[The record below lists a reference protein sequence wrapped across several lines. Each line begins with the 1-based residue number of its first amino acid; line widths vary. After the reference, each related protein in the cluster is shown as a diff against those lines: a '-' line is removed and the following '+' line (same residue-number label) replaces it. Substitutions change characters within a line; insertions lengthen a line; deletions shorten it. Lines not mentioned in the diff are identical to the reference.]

1 MAREFRILGP
11 LEVVAD
17 GQALPLGGAKPRMLL
32 ALLLLHANEPVPV
45 DVLAESLWDGTP
57 PPTAAKMIQG
67 YVSQLRKAVGDGVLV
82 TRPSGYLLA
91 LDTDELDATRFASQ
105 VDDAASRP
113 PADAAAQ
120 LRSALQLWRGPPL
133 ADFRYD
139 GFAQTEIARL
149 EEARLAAI
157 EARVDADLACGR
169 HAEVVP
175 ELEALV
181 TEHPLRE
188 RPVEQ
193 LMLALYRSGR
203 QADALAVYRRAQQRL
218 DEELG
223 LEPGPDLRGLEGK
236 ILRHDAE
243 LAAPRR
249 TPVALERIARHA
261 WLVAGVGVLA
271 VAAAA
276 GLLAWQLTR
285 GDGTAAAEAGRGGIA
300 MIDPRGVGPARK
312 LAVPGTPSS
321 LAVGAGSLWALSSA
335 GGTIT
340 RIDPRSGRTL
350 GRFTAPGLPTD
361 LAVGAGAIWVVNGR
375 SNGGGLIGT
384 TEQASI
390 SRLDL
395 RSAVPTRTTRLPG
408 RTQPSQTDRDPGVPA
423 IAVGG
428 GAVWAIDAQ
437 GDVVR
442 LNPEGGIAALVKGLG
457 AAAIAAGAGAIW
469 IDDGGRYVVRIDPR
483 TNRVATRIP
492 LAAGGLDGIA
502 VGAGYV
508 WVADAADGTIWQIDP
523 GPPVVARTIQVGIGV
538 TSLAFAGGAVWA
550 ANPFLGSVSRVD
562 PATQTVRTVSVEG
575 TPAALAADR
584 HGAWASVNP
593 VATGPR
599 EHGVQA
605 LPTPPCR
612 PVVSGGG
619 DVRFLIA
626 SDLPLHGSADATIPM
641 TRAIAFVLQQHG
653 FRAGKYSVGYQSCDD
668 STAQVGNYD
677 FATCG
682 ANARVYA
689 VDPAVLG
696 VVGTYTSPCAIA
708 ELPITSRTP
717 TGPLAMISPLDT
729 FPDLTHRAGGYHRGL
744 LELLYPTGRRNFVR
758 IIAPDDAQGSGDAVL
773 AHELDASVFV
783 LDDGSSYASGLIG
796 GFVHAARVLHVP
808 IVGTAAWSEQAHRY
822 DAVVEGIARSHAR
835 AVFIAGFVS
844 PGTGELI
851 RELRRRL
858 GSKEALI
865 AGDGFVGLQDLI
877 QVAGRAANGVYVSFA
892 GRPNAQLPPV
902 GRAFLRTFGSTQTSS
917 RQTSYAAAY
926 AAQATEVLLSAIAR
940 SDGTRASV
948 TKELFAAEVRGGILG
963 SFRFTSDGD
972 MTPTPVT
979 IFRVVG
985 GKLPSSTQLP
995 DFAGSVVDRVI
1006 DVPVE
1011 LVR

>member
-1 MAREFRILGP
+1 
-11 LEVVAD
+11 
-17 GQALPLGGAKPRMLL
+17 
-32 ALLLLHANEPVPV
+32 
-45 DVLAESLWDGTP
+45 
-57 PPTAAKMIQG
+57 
-67 YVSQLRKAVGDGVLV
+67 
-82 TRPSGYLLA
+82 
-91 LDTDELDATRFASQ
+91 
-105 VDDAASRP
+105 
-113 PADAAAQ
+113 
-120 LRSALQLWRGPPL
+120 
-133 ADFRYD
+133 
-139 GFAQTEIARL
+139 
-149 EEARLAAI
+149 
-157 EARVDADLACGR
+157 
-169 HAEVVP
+169 
-175 ELEALV
+175 
-181 TEHPLRE
+181 
-188 RPVEQ
+188 
-193 LMLALYRSGR
+193 
-203 QADALAVYRRAQQRL
+203 
-218 DEELG
+218 
-223 LEPGPDLRGLEGK
+223 
-236 ILRHDAE
+236 
-243 LAAPRR
+243 
-249 TPVALERIARHA
+249 
-261 WLVAGVGVLA
+261 
-271 VAAAA
+271 
-276 GLLAWQLTR
+276 
-285 GDGTAAAEAGRGGIA
+285 
-300 MIDPRGVGPARK
+300 
-312 LAVPGTPSS
+312 
-321 LAVGAGSLWALSSA
+321 
-335 GGTIT
+335 
-340 RIDPRSGRTL
+340 
-350 GRFTAPGLPTD
+350 
-361 LAVGAGAIWVVNGR
+361 
-375 SNGGGLIGT
+375 
-384 TEQASI
+384 
-390 SRLDL
+390 
-395 RSAVPTRTTRLPG
+395 
-408 RTQPSQTDRDPGVPA
+408 
-423 IAVGG
+423 
-428 GAVWAIDAQ
+428 
-437 GDVVR
+437 
-442 LNPEGGIAALVKGLG
+442 
-457 AAAIAAGAGAIW
+457 
-469 IDDGGRYVVRIDPR
+469 
-483 TNRVATRIP
+483 
-492 LAAGGLDGIA
+492 
-502 VGAGYV
+502 
-508 WVADAADGTIWQIDP
+508 
-523 GPPVVARTIQVGIGV
+523 
-538 TSLAFAGGAVWA
+538 
-550 ANPFLGSVSRVD
+550 
-562 PATQTVRTVSVEG
+562 
-575 TPAALAADR
+575 
-584 HGAWASVNP
+584 
-593 VATGPR
+593 
-599 EHGVQA
+599 
-605 LPTPPCR
+605 
-612 PVVSGGG
+612 
-619 DVRFLIA
+619 
-626 SDLPLHGSADATIPM
+626 M

-926 AAQATEVLLSAIAR
+926 AAQATEVLL
-940 SDGTRASV
+940 
-948 TKELFAAEVRGGILG
+948 AAEVRGGILG